1 MELNRNQFM
10 LIGFLL
16 FLLGLQFRLVDT
28 FVLNEPSTRFLAK
41 RSAQAESPT
50 SPWKLP
56 LSMAANG
63 QIPIPAQRT
72 RIRPPRWL
80 SYALLSVGAVLML
93 HSIAMK
99 KPGG

>member
-1 MELNRNQFM
+1 MDINRNQFM

-16 FLLGLQFRLVDT
+16 LLLGLQFRFVDT

-41 RSAQAESPT
+41 RTAQAESST

-56 LSMAANG
+56 MSLVANG
-63 QIPIPAQRT
+63 PVPVQRT

-80 SYALLSVGAVLML
+80 SYLLLSTGAVLML
-93 HSIAMK
+93 HSVAMK

>member
-1 MELNRNQFM
+1 MDINRNQFM
-10 LIGFLL
+10 LIGVLL
-16 FLLGLQFRLVDT
+16 FLLGLQFRFVDT

-41 RSAQAESPT
+41 RSAQAENST

-56 LSMAANG
+56 LSMVANG
-63 QIPIPAQRT
+63 QVPVQRT
-72 RIRPPRWL
+72 RIQPPRWL
-80 SYALLSVGAVLML
+80 SYALLSVGAVLIL

>member
-1 MELNRNQFM
+1 MDINRNQFM
-10 LIGFLL
+10 LIGILL
-16 FLLGLQFRLVDT
+16 LLLGLQFRFVDT

-41 RSAQAESPT
+41 RSAQAESTT

-56 LSMAANG
+56 MSLVANG
-63 QIPIPAQRT
+63 QVPMQRT

-80 SYALLSVGAVLML
+80 SYALLAIGAVLTL

-99 KPGG
+99 KTGP

>member
-16 FLLGLQFRLVDT
+16 FLLGLQFRFVDT
-28 FVLNEPSTRFLAK
+28 FVLNEPSTRFLAR
-41 RSAQAESPT
+41 RSAQAEPST
-50 SPWKLP
+50 SPWRLP
-56 LSMAANG
+56 MSMAASG
-63 QIPIPAQRT
+63 QIPVQRT

-80 SYALLSVGAVLML
+80 SYALLSVGGVLML